1 MNTRSLNRI
10 VGIFAV
16 MCLFAT
22 VGWATEGVSPGEGAF
37 AQIPD
42 GVSPG
47 AINRT
52 AEIEGRCP
60 TFIWDSVPGAAFHEL
75 VGYRLPEKSE
85 LGDPSEVG
93 LTNADRV
100 LYAKVAGSA
109 PAWEPELAECLT
121 PGSSYVWFVRAV
133 YREEDGEVAEASE
146 WSYGRYF
153 SISSMPSAG
162 EVEEALRVLRR
173 FGGYPVDPRGLES
186 EAVDTKRPEPT
197 GIVAARQQ
205 QQIPKSV
212 TSAKTAIK
220 GTVSDA
226 TGETYGVVGT
236 SNSPDGAGV
245 AAANTNGGPDLVL
258 DGSED
263 YLPDAE
269 FSQSGINRPWGTP
282 QTFNI
287 HNSTGLGM
295 TLQVDG
301 VDVVTTQS
309 DLDSLGALSCGSGQI
324 AKWTGSAWEC
334 LADDDTVLSEA
345 QVDGYVADN
354 GYSTGAH
361 TVDTNTQLSEAQVD
375 SYVANNGYSTGA
387 HTVNT
392 NLTEAQV
399 DAYVADNG
407 YPTISTGDSR
417 WGQHPITVTNSSTT
431 YNYLGSS
438 ISTCNTNIDH
448 QVSITVPAA
457 GTILLRGN
465 VWITWYHTTGTRDQM
480 ILYFTSLTTGCTAE
494 TVGNWDEMWVKDI
507 PSSYPSASGVYDMAN
522 LQRTITVGAA
532 GTYTYYIGGY
542 MPGGYTADTDRF
554 WWANISATW
563 HPN

>member
-22 VGWATEGVSPGEGAF
+22 VGWATEGVSPGA
-37 AQIPD
+37 AD
-42 GVSPG
+42 RLAV
-47 AINRT
+47 
-52 AEIEGRCP
+52 IEGRCP
-60 TFIWDSVPGAAFHEL
+60 TFIWDPVPGAAFHEL
-75 VGYRLPEKSE
+75 IGYRLSE
-85 LGDPSEVG
+85 IFDLTDPSEID
-93 LTNADRV
+93 LSKADQV

-109 PAWEPELAECLT
+109 PAWEPELAECLI

-153 SISSMPSAG
+153 SISSMPSAV

-173 FGGYPVDPRGLES
+173 FGGYPVDPRGLDT
-186 EAVDTKRPEPT
+186 EAVDTKRPAPS
-197 GIVAARQQ
+197 GSVAARQQ

-263 YLPDAE
+263 FLPDTE
-269 FSQSGINRPWGTP
+269 FSESGINRPWGTP

-301 VDVVTTQS
+301 VEVVTTQS

-334 LADDDTVLSEA
+334 LADEDTVLSES
-345 QVDGYVADN
+345 QVDAFVADN
-354 GYSTGAH
+354 NYSTG
-361 TVDTNTQLSEAQVD
+361 S
-375 SYVANNGYSTGA
+375 

-417 WGQHPITVTNSSTT
+417 WGQHPITVTNSAVTT
-431 YNYLGSS
+431 NYLGSDLA
-438 ISTCNTNIDH
+438 TCNTNEDH
-448 QVSITVPAA
+448 KVTLDVPAA
-457 GTILLRGN
+457 GTIVLRGN
-465 VWITWYHTTGTRDQM
+465 VWIRWNHTTATQDQM
-480 ILYFTSLTTGCTAE
+480 ILYFTSLTTGCTVE
-494 TVGNWDEMWVKDI
+494 NVGNWDEMWIKDI
-507 PSSYPSASGVYDMAN
+507 PSSYPSASGVYDMATV
-522 LQRTITVGAA
+522 QRTVTVGAA
-532 GTYTYYIGGY
+532 GTYTYYLGGY
-542 MPGGYTADTDRF
+542 MSSGYTAETDRF

>member
-1 MNTRSLNRI
+1 MNMQIKSRVTIFLTMTLVFI
-10 VGIFAV
+10 VP
-16 MCLFAT
+16 T
-22 VGWATEGVSPGEGAF
+22 F

-47 AINRT
+47 AADRT

-75 VGYRLPEKSE
+75 VGYRLSE
-85 LGDPSEVG
+85 NSDLADPSKID
-93 LTNADRV
+93 LANADQV
-100 LYAKVAGSA
+100 LYAKVPGSA

-121 PGSSYVWFVRAV
+121 PGGNYVWFVRAV
-133 YREEDGEVAEASE
+133 YREEEGEVAEASE
-146 WSYGRYF
+146 WSYGRFF
-153 SISSMPSAG
+153 SISSTPSAV
-162 EVEEALRVLRR
+162 EVEEAMRVLRR
-173 FGGYPVDPRGLES
+173 YAGDTVEPGGL
-186 EAVDTKRPEPT
+186 DTEKADTNRPAT
-197 GIVAARQQ
+197 TRLVAIQQ
-205 QQIPKSV
+205 QSPKSV

-220 GTVSDA
+220 ATVPDA
-226 TGETYGVVGT
+226 SGETYGVVGI
-236 SNSPDGAGV
+236 SNSPNGAGV

-269 FSQSGINRPWGTP
+269 FSQSGINRPWGSP

-334 LADDDTVLSEA
+334 LADEDTVLSAA
-345 QVDGYVADN
+345 QVISYVADN
-354 GYSTGAH
+354 GYA
-361 TVDTNTQLSEAQVD
+361 
-375 SYVANNGYSTGA
+375 
-387 HTVNT
+387 
-392 NLTEAQV
+392 
-399 DAYVADNG
+399 
-407 YPTISTGDSR
+407 TISTGDAR
-417 WGQHPITVTNSSTT
+417 WGQHPITVTNEASTS
-431 YNYLGSS
+431 NYLGSS
-438 ISTCNTNIDH
+438 VSTCNTNANH

-457 GTILLRGN
+457 GTIVLRGN
-465 VWITWYHTTGTRDQM
+465 VWLIWNHTTGTKDQM
-480 ILYFTSLTTGCTAE
+480 LLYFTSLTTGCTVPD
-494 TVGNWDEMWVKDI
+494 VGNWDEMWIRDL
-507 PSSYPSASGVYDMAN
+507 PSVYPTHTSIYDTAN
-522 LQRTITVGAA
+522 VQRTVTVGAA
-532 GTYTYYIGGY
+532 GTYTYYLGGY
-542 MPGGYTADTDRF
+542 MASGYTAGTDRF